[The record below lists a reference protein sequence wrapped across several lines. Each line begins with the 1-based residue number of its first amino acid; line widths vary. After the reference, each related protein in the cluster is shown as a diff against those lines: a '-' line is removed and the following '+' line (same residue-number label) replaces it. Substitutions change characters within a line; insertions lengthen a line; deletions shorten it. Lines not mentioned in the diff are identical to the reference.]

1 MFRVLTRYQ
10 LERSIA
16 RDNVVTGC
24 LHNIMTQNCTAL
36 HLACS
41 KAHASTAQLL
51 LLNGASDT
59 IRNSV
64 RRLVAVLWCSGA
76 LDTE

>member
-24 LHNIMTQNCTAL
+24 LHNIMTQKL
-36 HLACS
+36 YCS
-41 KAHASTAQLL
+41 SFGMLEVTCVD
-51 LLNGASDT
+51 S
-59 IRNSV
+59 SV
-64 RRLVAVLWCSGA
+64 VVVERS
-76 LDTE
+76 

>member
-24 LHNIMTQNCTAL
+24 LHNIMTQKLYCSSFGML
-36 HLACS
+36 EGACVDS
-41 KAHASTAQLL
+41 AA
-51 LLNGASDT
+51 
-59 IRNSV
+59 
-64 RRLVAVLWCSGA
+64 AVVEWS
-76 LDTE
+76 